1 MIGNTIGKNNLDGDT
16 LDCPPGSTTCSPQ
29 DLVTTGV
36 LVFSGGT
43 PVTTTIAFNH
53 IFNNAIG
60 IWLSKA
66 VTAAGLRTNTFTN
79 VTTPI
84 SAGH

>member
-1 MIGNTIGKNNLDGDT
+1 
-16 LDCPPGSTTCSPQ
+16 
-29 DLVTTGV
+29 VTTGI
-36 LVFSGGT
+36 LVFSAGT
-43 PVTTTIAFNH
+43 PVTLKIAFNH
-53 IFNNAIG
+53 VFNDTIG

-66 VTAAGLRTNTFTN
+66 VTASGLGTNTFTN

>member
-1 MIGNTIGKNNLDGDT
+1 
-16 LDCPPGSTTCSPQ
+16 
-29 DLVTTGV
+29 VTTGI
-36 LVFSGGT
+36 LVYSGGT

-66 VTAAGLRTNTFTN
+66 VRAAGLRTNAFRN
-79 VTTPI
+79 VITPI

>member
-1 MIGNTIGKNNLDGDT
+1 VRTYSRRRSGWRHHLSNISSIN
-16 LDCPPGSTTCSPQ
+16 PGCQS
-29 DLVTTGV
+29 
-36 LVFSGGT
+36 
-43 PVTTTIAFNH
+43 NH
-53 IFNNAIG
+53 ISNNAIG

-66 VTAAGLRTNTFTN
+66 VTAAGLKTNAFTN

>member
-1 MIGNTIGKNNLDGDT
+1 M
-16 LDCPPGSTTCSPQ
+16 
-29 DLVTTGV
+29 LVH
-36 LVFSGGT
+36 LSRDAN
-43 PVTTTIAFNH
+43 PH
-53 IFNNAIG
+53 SIG

-66 VTAAGLRTNTFTN
+66 VTAAGLRTNAFTN